1 MSDFYEIDFLA
12 VETKKSGDAIA
23 VRYQIGGSTRIHVV
37 DGGYQS
43 TGESMVDHIRTYYG
57 NPGSI
62 DHVVLTHHD
71 GDHAGGLREVLESF
85 EVGTL
90 WMLRPWD
97 YAVELLPHFYQYQS
111 VENLTKRLKEDFPNI
126 AALDEIAARRGFAVR
141 EPFQGAEIGAFTV
154 LAPSRER
161 YLQLIVDAE
170 RTPSVR
176 KEGAARVVELL
187 EAAFAAVKNMVRSAW
202 GHEIFPTEGCGEIN
216 EMSVVQFANLVGHKI
231 LLTGDAGRSAL
242 SEAADFAPYAGLILP
257 GIDRFQVPHHGS
269 RRNVSTEVLDRLL
282 GQRLQAP
289 ATGSE
294 TFSAYISSAL
304 ADEDHPRKS
313 VIRAIIHRGGRVY
326 ATEGKT
332 ISTFSGAAPAR
343 TNWTPVISETYPHEQ
358 EE

>member
-23 VRYQIGGSTRIHVV
+23 IRYKLGGITSIHVV

-43 TGESMVDHIRTYYG
+43 TGESMVEHIRNYYG
-57 NPGSI
+57 NPEVI

-71 GDHAGGLREVLESF
+71 GDHAGGLRKVLESF

-97 YAVELLPHFYQYQS
+97 YAAELLPHFYQYQS
-111 VENLTKRLKEDFPNI
+111 VESLAKRLKEDFPNI
-126 AALDEIAARRGFAVR
+126 AALDEIASRRGFTVR
-141 EPFQGAEIGAFTV
+141 DPFQGARIGAFTV

-161 YLQLIVDAE
+161 YLQLIVETE

-176 KEGAARVVELL
+176 KEGAARMIELL
-187 EAAFAAVKNMVRSAW
+187 ESAFAAVKNMVRSAW
-202 GHEIFPTEGCGEIN
+202 GHEIFPDEGCGEVN
-216 EMSVVQFANLVGHKI
+216 EMSVVQFGNLAGHKI
-231 LLTGDAGRSAL
+231 LLTGDAGRTAL
-242 SEAADFAPYAGLILP
+242 NEAADFAPFAGLNLP

-269 RRNVSTEVLDRLL
+269 RRNVSSEVLDRLL
-282 GQRLQAP
+282 GQRLRAP
-289 ATGSE
+289 APGGG
-294 TFSAYISSAL
+294 TFSAYVSSAL
-304 ADEDHPRKS
+304 EDEDHPRKS
-313 VIRAIIHRGGRVY
+313 VIRAIIHRGGRVF

-332 ISTFSGAAPAR
+332 ISTFSAGAPPR
-343 TNWTPVISETYPHEQ
+343 LNWTAANAEAYPDEQ